1 MSGCFSGSDNHDVLI
16 LLETVCLQ
24 LFILRFRFIC
34 LAASSGEDF
43 PTVLCEPRAQ
53 LPAWKAEVRGKMF
66 ALKSCLD
73 NSHPESLTLQVL
85 GSGMGFLESLPT
97 NLLHVQLKLQVDSP
111 LTPLGMLP
119 IALMKWGCS
128 AALPDDMAVQEEVLS
143 HANIS
148 RVARKSFTAFEA
160 KLLMLYAN
168 GTSS

>member
-1 MSGCFSGSDNHDVLI
+1 M
-16 LLETVCLQ
+16 Q

-97 NLLHVQLKLQVDSP
+97 NLLHVQL
-111 LTPLGMLP
+111 
-119 IALMKWGCS
+119 ALMKWGCS